1 MMKIKMIV
9 SVLLIVVVILAG
21 VGYWYLHKEK
31 NNIDCQGRVVWE
43 INNEEFRGDVAY
55 QMQNNQGIVTI
66 TGELTTPEAKNYKV
80 SRIVYF
86 TYYKLRDNYIINT
99 NNLVRFPSDDLE
111 AKKGHRSLPTIYLS
125 ERASFSLLIKRY
137 REGWAFTTVGSPSLL
152 CRNSE

>member
-1 MMKIKMIV
+1 MIKTK
-9 SVLLIVVVILAG
+9 IVVSLLLVAVAILAG
-21 VGYWYLHKEK
+21 VGYWYSHDSR
-31 NNIDCQGRVVWE
+31 NSIDCQGRVVWE

-66 TGELTTPEAKNYKV
+66 TGDLHTPEDKNYKI
-80 SRIVYF
+80 SRIIYF
-86 TYYKLRDNYIINT
+86 TYYKVRDNYIINT

-152 CRNSE
+152 CRGGE